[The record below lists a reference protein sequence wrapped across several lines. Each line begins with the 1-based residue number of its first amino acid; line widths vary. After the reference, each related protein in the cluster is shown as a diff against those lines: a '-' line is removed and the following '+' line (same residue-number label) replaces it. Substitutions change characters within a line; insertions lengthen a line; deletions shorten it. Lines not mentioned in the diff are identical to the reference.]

1 MPRRFSSLDRCSR
14 SSLTA
19 LAGDGGGEDGLIRMV
34 VSLSTVLAALRTL
47 SLVVSL
53 SLRTALLPPLLL
65 LLLQVEDVL
74 LSWLDRRSRATR
86 SGSPPTPPLGMVVMS
101 VM

>member
-1 MPRRFSSLDRCSR
+1 MPSRLSSRDRCSR

-34 VSLSTVLAALRTL
+34 VSLSTVLAALLTL

-53 SLRTALLPPLLL
+53 SLRTALLPPLLVL
-65 LLLQVEDVL
+65 FEDVL
-74 LSWLDRRSRATR
+74 LSWLDRRTRASR